1 MSGAAALL
9 RTSTRPKGSSV
20 GSVNSSATLACSSAD
35 MTGLLT
41 TLAEAAE
48 AAEPDLKRP
57 RLMSCE

>member
-1 MSGAAALL
+1 
-9 RTSTRPKGSSV
+9 
-20 GSVNSSATLACSSAD
+20 